1 MDEYLTKPL
10 PLNLLEA
17 ALKKWLPV
25 NGDITMP
32 AERAPQTRDAQGS
45 MTVVAVDVSVLKG
58 LVGDDP
64 QTVQEL
70 LFDYRAS
77 AQRSGSELRRAHAA
91 NDVRQLG
98 AIAHQL
104 KSSSRSVG
112 ALTLGDLCAD

>member
-1 MDEYLTKPL
+1 M
-10 PLNLLEA
+10 
-17 ALKKWLPV
+17 
-25 NGDITMP
+25 
-32 AERAPQTRDAQGS
+32 
-45 MTVVAVDVSVLKG
+45 
-58 LVGDDP
+58 
-64 QTVQEL
+64 QEL

-112 ALTLGDLCAD
+112 ALTLGDLCAELENNCRLHAKQGIVQGMAQFNTELLAVDDQLGHLLAPN